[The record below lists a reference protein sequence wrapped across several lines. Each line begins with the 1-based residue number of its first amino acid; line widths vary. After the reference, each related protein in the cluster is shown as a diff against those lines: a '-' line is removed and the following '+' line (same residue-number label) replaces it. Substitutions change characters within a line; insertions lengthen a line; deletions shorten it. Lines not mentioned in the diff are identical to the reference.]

1 MFLGCREGS
10 AETVRHLL
18 VNFANRKV
26 ADFLDMTPEDIA
38 RQRHHQDIVELL
50 TDWSLGCNSPN
61 AVPAPTLLPEGQK
74 SPMVSIASLLAT
86 SPPAAEIPNGSAAA
100 MEQKFHAARQKAT
113 VSRTSGSRPRPRAT
127 GNKNDNNAKRK
138 RKKAR
143 LDGEVHPS
151 MSVVPTPS
159 PYGFTRVLMPC
170 AAGQQQQQ

>member
-26 ADFLDMTPEDIA
+26 ADFMDMTPEDIA

-61 AVPAPTLLPEGQK
+61 AVPAPTSLHEGQK
-74 SPMVSIASLLAT
+74 SPMVSIASLLAI
-86 SPPAAEIPNGSAAA
+86 SPSAVEIPNGSAAA
-100 MEQKFHAARQKAT
+100 MVQQFHAARQKAT
-113 VSRTSGSRPRPRAT
+113 VSRTSGSRPRPSAT

-138 RKKAR
+138 RK
-143 LDGEVHPS
+143 
-151 MSVVPTPS
+151 
-159 PYGFTRVLMPC
+159 
-170 AAGQQQQQ
+170 

>member
-1 MFLGCREGS
+1 MFLSCREGS

-26 ADFLDMTPEDIA
+26 ADFMDMTPEDIA

-61 AVPAPTLLPEGQK
+61 AVPAPTSLHEGKK

-86 SPPAAEIPNGSAAA
+86 SPSAVEIPNGSAAA
-100 MEQKFHAARQKAT
+100 AARQKAT
-113 VSRTSGSRPRPRAT
+113 VSRTSGSRHRPSAT

-138 RKKAR
+138 RKA
-143 LDGEVHPS
+143 
-151 MSVVPTPS
+151 PS
-159 PYGFTRVLMPC
+159 PYGFTRILMPC
-170 AAGQQQQQ
+170 AARRQQQQ

>member
-1 MFLGCREGS
+1 M
-10 AETVRHLL
+10 
-18 VNFANRKV
+18 N
-26 ADFLDMTPEDIA
+26 MTPEDIA
-38 RQRHHQDIVELL
+38 EQIHHRDIVKLL
-50 TDWSLGCNSPN
+50 TDLSLGCNSPN

-151 MSVVPTPS
+151 MSVLPTPS

>member
-1 MFLGCREGS
+1 M
-10 AETVRHLL
+10 
-18 VNFANRKV
+18 N
-26 ADFLDMTPEDIA
+26 MTPEDIA
-38 RQRHHQDIVELL
+38 EQRHHRDIVKLL
-50 TDWSLGCNSPN
+50 TDLSLGCNSPN

-100 MEQKFHAARQKAT
+100 MDQKFHAARQKAT

-159 PYGFTRVLMPC
+159 PYGFTRV
-170 AAGQQQQQ
+170 